1 MQAQAALVP
10 RWHDIC
16 AESELVENSGICAL
30 VEDQQ
35 IAIFTV
41 ITQESRQLYAVSN
54 WDPIGKAN
62 VIYRGI
68 IGSVGDAT
76 VVASPLY
83 KEHYC
88 LETGRCIEKDE
99 VSLLTFG
106 IQLRDGR
113 ILVAV

>member
-1 MQAQAALVP
+1 MQAQAALEP

-16 AESELVENSGICAL
+16 AESELVDNSGICAL
-30 VEDQQ
+30 IEDQQ
-35 IAIFTV
+35 IAIFTLV
-41 ITQESRQLYAVSN
+41 TQGSRQLYAVSN

-68 IGSVGDAT
+68 IGSVGET
-76 VVASPLY
+76 PVVASPLY
-83 KEHYC
+83 KEHYS
-88 LETGRCIEKDE
+88 LETGLCIEKDE
-99 VSLLTFG
+99 VSLQTFE